1 MKKIYSPTSSP
12 FHYKGKR
19 KTMKLFVCS
28 LFITLLILSPS
39 FTAEQK
45 VTSGAV
51 CLYHLASLLGLEVS
65 LEQVE
70 NIVVER
76 SRGPY
81 VVNFVIIDVASRIG
95 IELQERA
102 LNYDQLQALET
113 PVIAYLKTSFDTE
126 NPSEADTTAIDDF
139 VVVESATEKSVRVFG
154 IPGKSSQATFIARDR
169 FLKHWTGQVLTLRPP
184 LSAES
189 TQLLEDIIS
198 GTTAYNAKFKSGEVE
213 FSITM
218 NQAVQQR
225 KNDLERFLTWGR
237 NLLRR
242 PEKEKAEIQYEEQ
255 GYWYITYRFDGDRH
269 FYDVKMRKKRELNGK
284 PLQNWHGMH
293 FQYRVDGRTL
303 YFREKPDTEWQQQ
316 STHKGRPPWG
326 VDIPSDIFE
335 AEFNPRWWSW
345 PPWGFKL
352 THLIRIFKPIS
363 VQQVKVEGAPH
374 YFLTLQRTEF
384 DATRTTEIWLDPQK
398 AYRPIRILAHRRYVS
413 QAFIE
418 EKPGELTPLPPKKVH
433 ALTSYTH
440 EFAQFEPGIWF
451 PKTVTVENSSVV
463 GDEDKQPAPA
473 YRRTTMQ
480 VHRAVFNIPISE
492 EELGITSDR

>member
-1 MKKIYSPTSSP
+1 
-12 FHYKGKR
+12 
-19 KTMKLFVCS
+19 MKLFVCS

-39 FTAEQK
+39 FAAGQK

-51 CLYHLASLLGLEVS
+51 CLYHLASLLDLEVS

-76 SRGPY
+76 ARGPY
-81 VVNFVIIDVASRIG
+81 VVNFVIIEVASRIG

-225 KNDLERFLTWGR
+225 KNDLKRFLTWGR

-255 GYWYITYRFDGDRH
+255 GYWYIIYRFDGDRH
-269 FYDVKMRKKRELNGK
+269 FYDVKMRKKMELNGK
-284 PLQNWHGMH
+284 PLRNWHDMH
-293 FQYRVDGRTL
+293 LQYRVNGRTL
-303 YFREKPDTEWQQQ
+303 YFRENPSTEWQQQ
-316 STHKGRPPWG
+316 SAHKGRPPWG
-326 VDIPSDIFE
+326 VDIPSDVFE
-335 AEFNPRWWSW
+335 ERFNPRRWSR
-345 PPWGFKL
+345 PPWGSKF
-352 THLIRIFKPIS
+352 TRMINFYKPVD
-363 VQQVKVEGAPH
+363 VQRVNVEGIPH
-374 YFLTLQRTEF
+374 YLLTLQGTNFE
-384 DATRTTEIWLDPQK
+384 ATQTNEIWLDPQK
-398 AYRPIRILAHRRYVS
+398 AYRPTRLLAHRRSLTSTFKEGPDGKV
-413 QAFIE
+413 
-418 EKPGELTPLPPKKVH
+418 TPLPREKIYN
-433 ALTSYTH
+433 LTSYTH
-440 EFAQFEPGIWF
+440 EFAQFEPNIWF
-451 PKTVTVENSSVV
+451 PKTVTMEHSSTV

-492 EELGITSDR
+492 EALGITSDR

>member
-1 MKKIYSPTSSP
+1 
-12 FHYKGKR
+12 
-19 KTMKLFVCS
+19 MKLFVCS
-28 LFITLLILSPS
+28 LFITLLILSPV
-39 FTAEQK
+39 FAADDNLA
-45 VTSGAV
+45 SGATS
-51 CLYHLASLLGLEVS
+51 LYHLASMLGIEVS

-76 SRGPY
+76 AQGPY
-81 VVNFVIIDVASRIG
+81 VVKFVIIEVASRIG
-95 IELQERA
+95 IELQELD
-102 LNYDQLQALET
+102 LNYKELQALET

-255 GYWYITYRFDGDRH
+255 GYWYIIYRFDGDRH

-284 PLQNWHGMH
+284 PLRNWHDMH
-293 FQYRVDGRTL
+293 LQYRVDGRTL
-303 YFREKPDTEWQQQ
+303 YFRENPSTEWQQQ
-316 STHKGRPPWG
+316 SAHKGRPPGG
-326 VDIPSDIFE
+326 VDIPSDVFE
-335 AEFNPRWWSW
+335 ERFNPRRWSR
-345 PPWGFKL
+345 PPWGSKF
-352 THLIRIFKPIS
+352 TRMINFYKPVD
-363 VQQVKVEGAPH
+363 VQRVNVEGIQH
-374 YFLTLQRTEF
+374 YLLTLQLTNF
-384 DATRTTEIWLDPQK
+384 DATHTNEIWLDPQK
-398 AYRPIRILAHRRYVS
+398 AYRPTRILAHRRSLTSTFREGRDGKV
-413 QAFIE
+413 
-418 EKPGELTPLPPKKVH
+418 TPLPREKTYN
-433 ALTSYTH
+433 LTSYTYQ
-440 EFAQFEPGIWF
+440 FAQFEPNIWF
-451 PKTVTVENSSVV
+451 PKTVTMGSSFTT
-463 GDEDKQPAPA
+463 GDENEAPPPIF
-473 YRRTTMQ
+473 RKTTMQ
-480 VHRAVFNIPISE
+480 VHHAVFNIPISE